1 MGTDQG
7 MTGIRTT
14 RLAARDRQTA
24 RALFAMMAET
34 FAEPCEPLG
43 DAYLDRLL
51 GREDFWAIAA
61 LAGDDVVGGVTAH
74 ALAMTTAEASELFI
88 YDIAVR
94 ADQQGRG
101 VGRRLV
107 AALRDAAAAV
117 GIGVVFVAADNEDG
131 HALDF
136 YRALGGRPSPV
147 TVFTF
152 SGDE

>member
-1 MGTDQG
+1 M
-7 MTGIRTT
+7 
-14 RLAARDRQTA
+14 
-24 RALFAMMAET
+24 E
-34 FAEPCEPLG
+34 E
-43 DAYLDRLL
+43 
-51 GREDFWAIAA
+51 
-61 LAGDDVVGGVTAH
+61 VVGGVTAH

-152 SGDE
+152 SGNE